1 MSLRENG
8 HKMKHFRLPKAV
20 VGVVV
25 LALVFA
31 IPAVVNAV
39 CSPDA
44 QSCSPS
50 YQVNETFFG
59 SGGDLNDCSG
69 SYCAKTSVGEL
80 GVGNSK
86 GTLYQSQAGFN
97 TDRTPYLEFKITSAS
112 TDLGVLS
119 TSSAKYTNATFSVK
133 TYLAGGYILQTVSNP
148 PTGSGPL
155 FHQLAPM
162 TTADISRPGTEQF
175 GMNLV
180 ANTSPATFG
189 QAPQQ
194 IPDSTFSFG
203 TFASGYGT
211 ANSYKYNKGDTIA
224 QSTKSTGETDFT
236 ASYIFN
242 ISNVTPASTYNFNQI
257 LVATSTF

>member
-1 MSLRENG
+1 MG
-8 HKMKHFRLPKAV
+8 IVA
-20 VGVVV
+20 
-25 LALVFA
+25 LALACAV
-31 IPAVVNAV
+31 PAVVQAV
-39 CSPDA
+39 CSNPDA
-44 QSCSPS
+44 QSCSSS

-59 SGGDLNDCSG
+59 SGGDLQNCSTA
-69 SYCAKTSVGEL
+69 YCAKTSVGEL
-80 GVGNSK
+80 GVGNTAS
-86 GTLYQSQAGFN
+86 TSYRAQAGFN
-97 TDRTPYLEFKITSAS
+97 TDRYPYLEFKVTSSS

-119 TSSAKYTNATFSVK
+119 TSSAKYANATFSVK
-133 TYLAGGYILQTVSNP
+133 TYLAGGYILQTVSDP
-148 PTGSGPL
+148 PTGNGPM

-162 TTADISRPGTEQF
+162 TSADISRPGTEQF

-194 IPDSTFSFG
+194 IPDSSFSFG

-242 ISNVTPASTYNFNQI
+242 ISNVTPSDNYTFNQI
-257 LVATSTF
+257 LVATSTY

>member
-1 MSLRENG
+1 
-8 HKMKHFRLPKAV
+8 MKRFRLPRAV

-31 IPAVVNAV
+31 VPAVVRAV

-44 QSCSPS
+44 QSCSSS

-59 SGGDLNDCSG
+59 SGGGLNDCSA

-80 GVGNSK
+80 GVGRSASNSYS
-86 GTLYQSQAGFN
+86 TQAGFN
-97 TDRTPYLEFKITSAS
+97 TDRTPYLEFKVTSS
-112 TDLGVLS
+112 SVDLGVLS
-119 TSSAKYTNATFSVK
+119 ASSAKYANATFSVK
-133 TYLAGGYILQTVSNP
+133 TYLAGGYILQTVSDP
-148 PTGSGPL
+148 PTGSAPG

-162 TTADISRPGTEQF
+162 TSGDISRPGTEQF

-203 TFASGYGT
+203 NFASGYGT
-211 ANSYKYNKGDTIA
+211 ANTYKYNKNDTIA

-242 ISNVTPASTYNFNQI
+242 ISNVTPASTYTFNQI

>member
-1 MSLRENG
+1 MRENRG
-8 HKMKHFRLPKAV
+8 KMKRFRLSRAV
-20 VGVVV
+20 VGVAL
-25 LALVFA
+25 LALAFA
-31 IPAVVNAV
+31 VPAVVHAV

-44 QSCSPS
+44 QSCSNS

-59 SGGDLNDCSG
+59 SGGDLSNCSFA
-69 SYCAKTSVGEL
+69 YCAKTSVGEL

-86 GTLYQSQAGFN
+86 GTLYQSQSGFN
-97 TDRTPYLEFKITSAS
+97 TDRAPYLEFKVTSS
-112 TDLGVLS
+112 SVDLGVLS
-119 TSSAKYTNATFSVK
+119 VGSASYTNATFSVK
-133 TYLAGGYILQTVSNP
+133 TYLAGGYILQTVSDP
-148 PTGSGPL
+148 PTGSAPG

-162 TTADISRPGTEQF
+162 TSGDISRPGTEQF

-203 TFASGYGT
+203 NFATGYGT
-211 ANSYKYNKGDTIA
+211 ANTYKYNKNDTIA

-242 ISNVTPASTYNFNQI
+242 ISNVTPASEYTFHQI